1 MVVESKVTSLSR
13 KGTLADD
20 IAYLKDC
27 RISFFVEEGGSLV
40 SGHGDVVGDE
50 FDLWPSSIT
59 CNPDDGSEG
68 WVINPRDDSSIFA
81 QHNAQW
87 WANATGMFLVSKSS
101 NETYGP
107 DWIEN
112 VPNLEYGKGEPGDV
126 YLPSQPGIVFI
137 YGEDDHDASDYEPS
151 YVQ

>member
-1 MVVESKVTSLSR
+1 MVDIGTVASVR
-13 KGTLADD
+13 RGTLADD

-27 RISFFVEEGGSLV
+27 EIAHFVEEGGSLV

-59 CNPDDGSEG
+59 CNPDDGSEA
-68 WVINPRDDSSIFA
+68 WVINPRDESSIFA

-87 WANATGMFLVSKSS
+87 WADATGMFLVSKSS

-112 VPNLEYGKGEPGDV
+112 VPNLEYGEGEAGDV
-126 YLPSQPGIVFI
+126 FLPSQPGIVYT
-137 YGEDDHDASDYEPS
+137 YGEGDDDDYNYEPS